1 MNQWGEVVLNKETE
15 DTASKETAGKEN
27 PIKQLVRFDFWLNP
41 VFDEIVAQD
50 SSVQMTVCDFADA
63 DEKNWAVMSKAHA
76 YHVCAARDEVPS
88 QWQVDEAFLAR
99 TPELLCVSSS
109 GAGFD
114 PVDVQ
119 ACSRN
124 GVLVVNQSG
133 CNADSVAEHA
143 MGLLLS
149 VRHRIAESDRVM
161 RAGAYT
167 TREDLMGNEIKGL
180 TIGLVG
186 VGNIGSRVAALA
198 QAFGMRVLGHDPYV
212 SSEALAQRGVE
223 PVSLAAL
230 VAQSD
235 VVSVHCPRT
244 AETLNVFDD
253 SLFAAMPKGSVFIS
267 TARGGIHDETALAKA
282 LKSGHLS
289 GAGLDVWT
297 VEPPAGDNPLLSM
310 SNVVA
315 SYHTAGVTHEARR
328 NAARMG
334 AEQLLQVL
342 NGHRPERLVNPEQW
356 TTFQQRCRQLFG

>member
-1 MNQWGEVVLNKETE
+1 MGRRALTKDTTNTTETL
-15 DTASKETAGKEN
+15 S
-27 PIKQLVRFDFWLNP
+27 KQLVRFDFWLNP
-41 VFDEIVAQD
+41 VFDEIVATD
-50 SSVQMTVCDFADA
+50 PSVQMTVCDFAA
-63 DEKNWAVMSKAHA
+63 TDERNWAAMSKAHA
-76 YHVCAARDEVPS
+76 YHICAARDEVPS
-88 QWQVDEAFLAR
+88 QWQVDEAFLER
-99 TPELLCVSSS
+99 TPKLLCVSSS

-119 ACSRN
+119 ACNRH

-149 VRHRIAESDRVM
+149 VRHRITESDRVM
-161 RAGAYT
+161 RAAAYT
-167 TREDLMGNEIKGL
+167 SREDLMGNEIKGL

-186 VGNIGSRVAALA
+186 VGNIGSRVATLA
-198 QAFGMRVLGHDPYV
+198 KAFGMRVLGYDPYISAEV
-212 SSEALAQRGVE
+212 LRQRGVE
-223 PVSLAAL
+223 SVSLEAL

-244 AETLNVFDD
+244 SETLNLFNE
-253 SLFAAMPKGSVFIS
+253 SLFAAMRKGSVFVS
-267 TARGGIHDETALAKA
+267 TARGGIHDEMALASA
-282 LKSGHLS
+282 LDSGHLS
-289 GAGLDVWT
+289 GAGLDVWA
-297 VEPPAGDNPLLSM
+297 VEPPAADNPLLTM

-342 NGHRPERLVNPEQW
+342 KGDRPQRLINPEQW
-356 TTFQQRCRQLFG
+356 TTFQNRYRELFG